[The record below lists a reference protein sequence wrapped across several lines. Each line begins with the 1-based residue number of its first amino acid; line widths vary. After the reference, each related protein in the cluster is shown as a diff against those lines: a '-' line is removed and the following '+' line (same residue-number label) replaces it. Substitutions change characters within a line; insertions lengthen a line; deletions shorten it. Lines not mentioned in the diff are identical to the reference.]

1 MKFILKILRRLAAF
15 VYAVTLFP
23 AAFVL
28 ETVAMAALTLLMPV
42 EWVLTGE
49 NEYTSAGILFFL
61 SDYTGYLLDIFKT
74 ITGD

>member
-15 VYAVTLFP
+15 VYAVTVIP
-23 AAFVL
+23 VAFV
-28 ETVAMAALTLLMPV
+28 AASCIMAVLVLLMPV

-49 NEYTSAGILFFL
+49 NEYTAAAFLFFL
-61 SDYTGYLLDIFKT
+61 ADYPGYLLDIFKT